1 MDRKA
6 KQLLNHYHQR
16 LIQNSFDEKDIYG
29 LLILIRGL
37 SKSNSPVREL
47 GDFIAHREKDR
58 GYIKKY
64 LLETKNKLDNL
75 GKINTTIVIKPVFTA
90 KEILNDLNN
99 IFILQKLTK
108 INDKVANEIMLCI
121 ISLLQDV
128 QIFNGRDVLG
138 KLVIVIKYD
147 VITLFGK
154 IRLKNNSIN
163 VVFPVLEGENT
174 IFLMPI
180 SKEHQSPN
188 GIIEIINVDNHHVLK
203 FIDD

>member
-6 KQLLNHYHQR
+6 KQLLNYYNQR
-16 LIQNSFDEKDIYG
+16 LIQNNFDEKDIYG

-75 GKINTTIVIKPVFTA
+75 GKKNTTIVIKTVFTA

-99 IFILQKLTK
+99 IFTLQKLTE

-128 QIFNGRDVLG
+128 QIFNGKDVLG
-138 KLVIVIKYD
+138 KLVIAMKYD
-147 VITLFGK
+147 VITLLGE
-154 IRLKNNSIN
+154 IRLKNKANN

-174 IFLMPI
+174 IFLMQK
-180 SKEHQSPN
+180 SKEYKFPN
-188 GIIEIINVDNHHVLK
+188 GIIEIINVNNHRVLK